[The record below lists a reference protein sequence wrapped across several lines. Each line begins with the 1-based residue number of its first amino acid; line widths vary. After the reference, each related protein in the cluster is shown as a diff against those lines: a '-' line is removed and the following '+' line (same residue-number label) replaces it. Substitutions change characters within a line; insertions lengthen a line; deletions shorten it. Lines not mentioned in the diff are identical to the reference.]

1 MSDFRDPPQVLG
13 EAPAWTDALARLSAI
28 ARVDRPFLIIGER
41 GTGKE
46 LAAERAHFLSPRW
59 EAPLVKVNCAA
70 LPEELLDSELFGHE
84 AGAFTGARARHIG
97 RFERAHRGA
106 LFLDEIASASSRL
119 QEKILRVVEY
129 GTLERVGGD
138 RAVVVDVRVIAAA
151 NMDLPAMA
159 EAGKFRA
166 DLLDRLAFDV
176 ITLPPLRARMA
187 DIPLLARH
195 FGRRMARELEAD
207 FPDFAPATLAAMC
220 ADPWPGNIR
229 ALKNAAERLTARWI
243 LAGREG
249 PVALG
254 PDGLDPFQSAFRPG
268 TGPIS
273 TGVTPGTPAP
283 ARFGGDQST
292 GHDAED
298 AVNVDAASAATSAA
312 SGSPAAGFAE
322 LVARYERKLVM
333 EALAAHRFRQNRAAA
348 ALGLSYDQFR
358 GLLRKHAITPATPP
372 RRTRAMPGK
381 LPLK

>member
-1 MSDFRDPPQVLG
+1 MNEFRDPPQVLG
-13 EAPAWTDALARLSAI
+13 EAPAWTEALGRLSAI

-59 EAPLVKVNCAA
+59 EGPLIKVNCAA

-106 LFLDEIASASSRL
+106 LFLDEIATASARL

-138 RAVVVDVRVIAAA
+138 RMVSVDVRVIAAT
-151 NMDLPAMA
+151 NVDLPALA
-159 EAGKFRA
+159 NAGKFRA

-195 FGRRMARELEAD
+195 FGRRMARELEAP
-207 FPDFAPATLAAMC
+207 FPDFAPETLVAFC

-229 ALKNAAERLTARWI
+229 ALKNAAERVIARWI
-243 LAGREG
+243 LAGHEG
-249 PVALG
+249 PAELG
-254 PDGLDPFQSAFRPG
+254 ADGLDPFQSAFRPDAG
-268 TGPIS
+268 APS
-273 TGVTPGTPAP
+273 TMAAATMAPVAPGVQREGATRPDPAVAGLP
-283 ARFGGDQST
+283 PDPAGGFMAEVARF
-292 GHDAED
+292 
-298 AVNVDAASAATSAA
+298 
-312 SGSPAAGFAE
+312 
-322 LVARYERKLVM
+322 ERKLVLD
-333 EALAAHRFRQNRAAA
+333 ALAAHHFRQNRAAR

-358 GLLRKHAITPATPP
+358 GLLRKYAIAPA
-372 RRTRAMPGK
+372 A
-381 LPLK
+381 LKPEPARSTKA